1 MDDAQAGAR
10 LVGLSRMPRQ
20 TTDAAA
26 PDTSGLSGSA
36 TDARDAT
43 FEADLQNWLA
53 ELYAVRAERRL
64 MRQLERL
71 YGAGWLAVSAA
82 TLAVAVLGAGAT
94 IAALLLLLAML
105 VAAWRAAWSD
115 SGKCLW
121 PPKRQG
127 HHSSA
132 ASDWPAL
139 GAEERALLVRLM
151 NLSRA
156 AWRPATRMLLR
167 AEWRQ
172 ARSGGPLAGWG
183 ALDDLEDVVLSNPF
197 ATSTKSH

>member
-26 PDTSGLSGSA
+26 PVTSGLTRSA
-36 TDARDAT
+36 LDAPDAT

-71 YGAGWLAVSAA
+71 YGAGWLAVCAA
-82 TLAVAVLGAGAT
+82 TLAIPVLGAAAA
-94 IAALLLLLAML
+94 IAALLLLLAIL
-105 VAAWRAAWSD
+105 AAAWRAAWSE
-115 SGKCLW
+115 SAERVW
-121 PPKRQG
+121 PARRQG
-127 HHSSA
+127 QHSSA

-151 NLSRA
+151 NLSRT

-197 ATSTKSH
+197 ATSTNSH